1 MRRSFAGF
9 LVILLVLVL
18 LPVSSI
24 AEEKPV
30 QLSLFTPIQI
40 FPEETSIT
48 VFRFNLIYGSNASVT
63 GLDLGLVNRTTSGVS
78 KAFQIGFVNWVEAD
92 FVGLQWSPINMV
104 KNDCAGFQAGTVN
117 VVMNDFKG
125 FQWGIFNYTK
135 HARGLQLGFI
145 NYTETGYGLQIG
157 LINII
162 REGGFLPFFP
172 IVNWSF

>member
-1 MRRSFAGF
+1 MKRAFAGLF
-9 LVILLVLVL
+9 VVLLVLVL
-18 LPVSSI
+18 MPVSGD

-78 KAFQIGFVNWVEAD
+78 KAFQIGLVSWVEAD
-92 FVGLQWSPINMV
+92 FVGFQWGAINMV
-104 KNDCAGFQAGTVN
+104 KNDCTGFQYGPVN
-117 VVMNDFKG
+117 VVKNDFKG
-125 FQWGIFNYTK
+125 FQWGFVNYTK
-135 HARGLQLGFI
+135 HARGFQLGVI

>member
-1 MRRSFAGF
+1 VCGA
-9 LVILLVLVL
+9 
-18 LPVSSI
+18 

-48 VFRFNLIYGSNASVT
+48 IFRFNLIYGSNATMT

-78 KAFQIGFVNWVEAD
+78 KAFQIGLVNWVEAD
-92 FVGLQWSPINMV
+92 LVGLQWSPINLV
-104 KNDCAGFQAGTVN
+104 RNNFTGFQSGTVN

-125 FQWGIFNYTK
+125 FQWGFFNYSN

-145 NYTETGYGLQIG
+145 NYTETAYGLQIG

>member
-1 MRRSFAGF
+1 MKRAFAG
-9 LVILLVLVL
+9 LLAILLVLVFI
-18 LPVSSI
+18 PVNSV

-48 VFRFNLIYGSNASVT
+48 VFRLNLIYGSNASIT
-63 GLDLGLVNRTTSGVS
+63 GLDVGLVNRTTSGVS
-78 KAFQIGFVNWVEAD
+78 KALQIGFVSLVEAD
-92 FVGLQWSPINMV
+92 FVGWQWGS
-104 KNDCAGFQAGTVN
+104 VN
-117 VVMNDFKG
+117 VVKNDFKG
-125 FQWGIFNYTK
+125 FQWGFVNYTK